1 MLDWLIILKTFKI
14 TKSITSKK
22 GSFKIEEVKKE
33 IRLKLNQKNI
43 YNKSNEKIINNY
55 FDDLLISKKLFKYE
69 DNSDEYF
76 YIH

>member
-1 MLDWLIILKTFKI
+1 MHKRIRGII
-14 TKSITSKK
+14 TKNITSKK

-55 FDDLLISKKLFKYE
+55 FDDLLISKKLFQYE

>member
-1 MLDWLIILKTFKI
+1 MHKRIRGII

-22 GSFKIEEVKKE
+22 GSFKIEEVKEE

-43 YNKSNEKIINNY
+43 YDKSNEKIINNY

-69 DNSDEYF
+69 DNIDEYF

>member
-1 MLDWLIILKTFKI
+1 MHKRIRGII

-22 GSFKIEEVKKE
+22 GSFKIEEVKEE

-43 YNKSNEKIINNY
+43 YDKSNEKIINNY
-55 FDDLLISKKLFKYE
+55 FDDLFVSKKLFKYE

>member
-1 MLDWLIILKTFKI
+1 MDKRIRCIIN
-14 TKSITSKK
+14 KSITSKK
-22 GSFKIEEVKKE
+22 GSFKIEEVKEE

-43 YNKSNEKIINNY
+43 YDKSNEKIINNC

-69 DNSDEYF
+69 DNIDEYF

>member
-1 MLDWLIILKTFKI
+1 MHKRIRGII

-55 FDDLLISKKLFKYE
+55 FDDLLISNKLFKYE

>member
-1 MLDWLIILKTFKI
+1 MDKRIRCIINNTI
-14 TKSITSKK
+14 VSKK
-22 GSFKIEEVKKE
+22 GSFSIEEVKKE

-43 YNKSNEKIINNY
+43 YDKSNEKIINNY

-69 DNSDEYF
+69 DNIDEYF

>member
-1 MLDWLIILKTFKI
+1 MHKRIRGII